1 MRVAVKE
8 LVEQVFHLSEDKEEY
23 IKKVNQKMPLSD
35 KIKSLLERYGYEYS
49 YHDYDNSVR
58 TYLSVKLESYSEGQ
72 YSVEYSFWLEFSKIS
87 KVRKDLFQFEIVDRN
102 PDNMTGDVLYGDDSE
117 PLTKKQFNFYRELN
131 SILDVDTEHLD
142 YRDLH
147 EVLCEQKFAEPAMK
161 FFTEQPNVDLLL
173 FHDFFCYLDNDD
185 EDIWE
190 QIS

>member
-1 MRVAVKE
+1 MRNAVKK
-8 LVEQVFHLSEDKEEY
+8 LVEQVFHLSENKEEY
-23 IKKVNQKMPLSD
+23 IKKVNEKMPLSD

-58 TYLSVKLESYSEGQ
+58 TYLSVKLESYCEGV
-72 YSVEYSFWLEFSKIS
+72 YSIEYSFWIEFSKIS

-147 EVLCEQKFAEPAMK
+147 EVLCEQGFVEPAMK
-161 FFTEQPNVDLLL
+161 FFNEQPNVDTLL
-173 FHDFFCYLDNDD
+173 FHDFFCYIDNVGDD
-185 EDIWE
+185 MWLK
-190 QIS
+190 IS